1 MHDTILDIRKISSFL
16 TKAITPKK
24 NFRISGFDGTIQC
37 QIKAKT
43 KESKFRHR
51 NNPYKKKESEEVTS
65 VKKEWEVH
73 GTNYVFR

>member
-1 MHDTILDIRKISSFL
+1 MHDTIFIVLSNQSNYK
-16 TKAITPKK
+16 KK